1 MEKNRYRYL
10 FFDLD
15 NTLFD
20 FNEAERQAFEKVC
33 MVYGIRFCPE
43 LFAFYH
49 AVNDALWKSLER

>member
-49 AVNDALWKSLER
+49 AVQ